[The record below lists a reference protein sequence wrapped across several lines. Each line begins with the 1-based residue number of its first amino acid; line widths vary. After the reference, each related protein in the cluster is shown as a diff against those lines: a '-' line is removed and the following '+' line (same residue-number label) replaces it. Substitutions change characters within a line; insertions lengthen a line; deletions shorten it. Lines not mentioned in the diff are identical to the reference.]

1 VTTNPAVYIK
11 TGRGRGR
18 PKKTEEIAK
27 TNSRINEFFHPRKR
41 VRIPNER
48 HELQK
53 QPYDRLTGETDS
65 GNSL

>member
-27 TNSRINEFFHPRKR
+27 TNSRPDGKKSSLKKDGLEKKNFDKLEKSP
-41 VRIPNER
+41 E
-48 HELQK
+48 
-53 QPYDRLTGETDS
+53 GEK
-65 GNSL
+65 